1 MNYIEIGKIPPSSK
15 NELSTP
21 EQLVENL
28 KSLIGE
34 KFPLTGKPRTDGSN
48 FRKMVTNHLL
58 SNYIFRRKLLNMRLY
73 HQSRKGY
80 HPF

>member
-48 FRKMVTNHLL
+48 FRKMVTNL
-58 SNYIFRRKLLNMRLY
+58 SLI
-73 HQSRKGY
+73 HI
-80 HPF
+80 